1 MILIVAVK
9 YATPLSL
16 GSMYGLNEFYCPLRI
31 APSDTVYILTAC
43 GKTIHLCSSSIYIT
57 TVTTAVGDVLHLNAC
72 IPQGVAWGG
81 SCLFVLTRF
90 PSNIFHSACCSEECV
105 TVCRPTCSRG
115 KKSLEKFSGTPPP
128 TPAFLYFVSN
138 SR

>member
-43 GKTIHLCSSSIYIT
+43 GKTIHLCSSSFYIT
-57 TVTTAVGDVLHLNAC
+57 TVTTAVGDVLHLNVC

-81 SCLFVLTRF
+81 VVPFCSCKISIKYFSFCLLLRRVC
-90 PSNIFHSACCSEECV
+90 NCV
-105 TVCRPTCSRG
+105 QTHLLKG
-115 KKSLEKFSGTPPP
+115 KKVLRKIFRHPPSHSCI
-128 TPAFLYFVSN
+128 FVFCI
-138 SR
+138 